1 MIQSKQ
7 DLKHYLLEDRKAQH
21 KVLYPSLKQ
30 RIVEWLFPDY
40 NYEFTK
46 CLRYLEYFVN
56 CNNISFTGRVK
67 RIYFMKKLSRLRAIT
82 GIELNPNCADSGLHI
97 VHGKIVVHLNA
108 KIGKD
113 CKILSDVTIGW
124 QGRYDK
130 PGAPQIGD
138 RVFIGSGAKIIGNIT
153 IASDVVIGAN
163 AVVVHSIN
171 EPGITVAGNPA
182 KKVSDTDS
190 YHYLNKE

>member
-1 MIQSKQ
+1 MN
-7 DLKHYLLEDRKAQH
+7 LLN
-21 KVLYPSLKQ
+21 VLDTWNILL
-30 RIVEWLFPDY
+30 IVIIFY
-40 NYEFTK
+40 
-46 CLRYLEYFVN
+46 
-56 CNNISFTGRVK
+56 GGVK
-67 RIYFMKKLSRLRAIT
+67 RIYFMKKLSRLRTIT

-97 VHGKIVVHLNA
+97 VHGKIVVHFNA

>member
-21 KVLYPSLKQ
+21 KILYPSLKQ
-30 RIVEWLFPDY
+30 RIVEWLFSDY

-46 CLRYLEYFVN
+46 CLRYLEYYIN
-56 CNNISFTGRVK
+56 CNNISLGVK

-97 VHGKIVVHLNA
+97 VHGKIVVHSNA
-108 KIGKD
+108 KLGKD

-190 YHYLNKE
+190 YYYLNKE

>member
-21 KVLYPSLKQ
+21 KILHPSLKQ

-46 CLRYLEYFVN
+46 CLRYLEYFTN
-56 CNNISFTGRVK
+56 CNNILWGGVK

-171 EPGITVAGNPA
+171 EPGVTVAGNPA

-190 YHYLNKE
+190 YYYLNKE

>member
-1 MIQSKQ
+1 MN
-7 DLKHYLLEDRKAQH
+7 LLN
-21 KVLYPSLKQ
+21 VLDTWNILL
-30 RIVEWLFPDY
+30 IVIIFYW
-40 NYEFTK
+40 
-46 CLRYLEYFVN
+46 
-56 CNNISFTGRVK
+56 GGVK

-171 EPGITVAGNPA
+171 EPGVTVAGNPA

-190 YHYLNKE
+190 YYYLNKE